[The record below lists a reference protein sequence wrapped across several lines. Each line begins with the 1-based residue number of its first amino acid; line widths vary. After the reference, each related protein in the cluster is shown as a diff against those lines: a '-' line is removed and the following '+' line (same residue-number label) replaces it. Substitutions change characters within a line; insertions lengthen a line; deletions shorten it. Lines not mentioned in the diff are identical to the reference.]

1 MLHGILPWHGHGILK
16 INQIIRKKTK
26 KQTKKTKK
34 TNKKTSNATILLNN
48 MPGPKSGILK
58 LQRESLV

>member
-26 KQTKKTKK
+26 KQTKKNKKNKQKKQTKK
-34 TNKKTSNATILLNN
+34 TKKQVML
-48 MPGPKSGILK
+48 PYY
-58 LQRESLV
+58 